1 LRSGSFDPLN
11 IMENTVVTRP
21 GRHLMLAEVPR
32 TAFEFANLAISAPF
46 LGLAPRGDGHPVLV
60 MPGLGGSDLSTAVIR
75 GYLDLLGYQTFPWE
89 MGRNLGPAMP
99 NLAKRLG
106 ELLTRI
112 FEDSGERKVSLVGW
126 SLGGVYARLLAQM
139 LPDKVRSVATLGSPF
154 SGSPS
159 SGERSTTVYP
169 LVERFVGMPM
179 EEVPV
184 NYLRLLA
191 GEPLP
196 GIPSTAV
203 FSRTDAIVPWQIATQ
218 APSHFAENIEV
229 FASHTGLGFSPAVL
243 FALAD
248 RLQHAEGEWQPFRRT
263 GWKTGVYGPARLAT
277 VSTSKGAAW
286 TRVPAGV

>member
-1 LRSGSFDPLN
+1 MQDAIVS
-11 IMENTVVTRP
+11 RP
-21 GRHLMLAEVPR
+21 GRHLLLAEAPR
-32 TAFEFANLAISAPF
+32 TAFEFANLALSAPF

-75 GYLDLLGYQTFPWE
+75 GYLDLLGYQTFAWE
-89 MGRNLGPAMP
+89 LGRNLGPAMP
-99 NLAKRLG
+99 DLAKRLG
-106 ELLTRI
+106 ELLTHV

-154 SGSPS
+154 SGSHS
-159 SGERSTTVYP
+159 SRKSSTSVYP
-169 LVERFVGMPM
+169 LVERLVGMPI
-179 EEVPV
+179 EQVPV
-184 NYLRLLA
+184 HQLRLLA
-191 GEPLP
+191 GEPLQ

-203 FSRTDAIVPWQIATQ
+203 FSKTDAIVPWQIATQ

-248 RLQHAEGEWQPFRRT
+248 RLQHAEGKWQPFRRT
-263 GWKTGVYGPARLAT
+263 GWKAGVYGPAKLGP
-277 VSTSKGAAW
+277 VSTPVG
-286 TRVPAGV
+286 T

>member
-1 LRSGSFDPLN
+1 
-11 IMENTVVTRP
+11 MEDTGISRP
-21 GRHLMLAEVPR
+21 GRHLMLAEAPR
-32 TAFEFANLAISAPF
+32 TALEFANLAISAPF

-106 ELLTRI
+106 ELLTRV
-112 FEDSGERKVSLVGW
+112 FEDSGERTVSLVGW

-154 SGSPS
+154 SGSP
-159 SGERSTTVYP
+159 RSTTVYP
-169 LVERFVGMPM
+169 LVERLVGMPI
-179 EEVPV
+179 EQIPV
-184 NYLRLLA
+184 NHLRLLA
-191 GEPLP
+191 GEPLQ

-203 FSRTDAIVPWQIATQ
+203 FSKTDAIVPWQLATQ
-218 APSHFAENIEV
+218 APSHVAENIEV
-229 FASHTGLGFSPAVL
+229 YASHTGLGLSPAVL

-248 RLQHAEGEWQPFRRT
+248 RLQHAEGEWQPFQRT
-263 GWKTGVYGPARLAT
+263 GWKMGIYGPARLGPI
-277 VSTSKGAAW
+277 SAAERTDW
-286 TRVPAGV
+286 ANTPAGI

>member
-1 LRSGSFDPLN
+1 
-11 IMENTVVTRP
+11 MEESVVSRP
-21 GRHLMLAEVPR
+21 GRHLLLAEVPR
-32 TAFEFANLAISAPF
+32 TALELANLALSAPF

-99 NLAKRLG
+99 NLANRLG

-126 SLGGVYARLLAQM
+126 SLGGVYARMLAQI

-154 SGSPS
+154 SGSP
-159 SGERSTTVYP
+159 RSTAVYP
-169 LVERFVGMPM
+169 LVERLVGMPI
-179 EEVPV
+179 EQIPV
-184 NYLRLLA
+184 NSLRLLA
-191 GEPLP
+191 GEPLQ

-203 FSRTDAIVPWQIATQ
+203 FSKSDAIVPWQIATQ

-248 RLQHAEGEWQPFRRT
+248 RLQHAEGEWRPFRRS
-263 GWKTGVYGPARLAT
+263 GWKPGVYGPARLGP
-277 VSTSKGAAW
+277 VSTSEHADW
-286 TRVPAGV
+286 TNTPAGA